1 MKNKILKIFAII
13 GAIIVTLYLIGLIIG
28 IVSGIQKRKNDELNY
43 VPTLQEKNNPVA
55 ITVTNPTSGIYKAG
69 QEVIIEAEFTE
80 NVYGGENQEVITSE
94 TAPDLYIQF
103 GYVSSY
109 SKKMSFKQVNEKKIQ
124 YTYTLK
130 DDDVGILV
138 IMGYKGI
145 VYNKDGKSIEVQTR
159 NINGNTI
166 TGSGLLVDKVHIGD
180 YVNYDA
186 SSGNG
191 TGRNYTTEENSTGS
205 KVATTFSSSDDMKW
219 KVMNI
224 DYESGT
230 ITLRADKQT
239 KQELTLSGKKGYM
252 NGEEVLNNIGAV
264 YGYGNGATG
273 GRSLT
278 IDDLDK
284 LNSYKITETAESDTA
299 YDKLNGTKY
308 ITGTFLAEDGTEI
321 TASIDNT
328 VTMSYTQSTTSKF
341 TNKPIT
347 CSVKLLG
354 ANSFWL
360 ASPCIGIYNDRCYY
374 CFRSVYNG
382 HLSQEYLFETTGPGY
397 ANTKSYS
404 VVPVITLKANILTSG
419 RDNENNAW
427 DLIIE

>member
-1 MKNKILKIFAII
+1 MKSKALKILAII
-13 GAIIVTLYLIGLIIG
+13 CAIAVTLYLIGLIIG

-55 ITVTNPTSGIYKAG
+55 ITVTTPSSGIYKAG

-109 SKKMSFKQVNEKKIQ
+109 SKKMSFKQVNENKIQ

-166 TGSGLLVDKVHIGD
+166 TGSGLLIDKVHIGD

-191 TGRNYTTEENSTGS
+191 IGKSYTTEENLTGS
-205 KVATTFSSSDDMKW
+205 NITTTFSSNDDMKW
-219 KVMNI
+219 QVMDI
-224 DYESGT
+224 DYQSGT
-230 ITLRADKQT
+230 VTLRADKKT
-239 KQELTLSGKKGYM
+239 KQELTLSGKKGYV

-284 LNSYKITETAESDTA
+284 LNSYKITKIAESDTA

-308 ITGTFLAEDGTEI
+308 TTGTFLTEDGTEI
-321 TASIDNT
+321 TASIDSP
-328 VTMSYTQSTTSKF
+328 VTMNYTQSTNSKF

-347 CSVKLLG
+347 CSVKLSG

-360 ASPCIGIYNDRCYY
+360 ASYYVGIYNQYSSY
-374 CFRSVYNG
+374 
-382 HLSQEYLFETTGPGY
+382 HLRTVNNSSLSGVYLFETRGNE
-397 ANTKSYS
+397 NTESFS
-404 VVPVITLKANILTSG
+404 VVPVVTLQANIWTSG
-419 RDNENNAW
+419 RDNQNNAW
-427 DLIIE
+427 NLIIE